1 MSEEQIQEIT
11 SPEPQNN
18 TELDSLKDSVDGLE
32 RKNLELIRKLKAY
45 KAIPDGVD
53 VQELLDF
60 KQKAVQ
66 ADLEQQ
72 GKYGEARQALLHDR
86 CNLPRRTR

>member
-45 KAIPDGVD
+45 KAIPDGVNFCI
-53 VQELLDF
+53 L
-60 KQKAVQ
+60 
-66 ADLEQQ
+66 
-72 GKYGEARQALLHDR
+72 
-86 CNLPRRTR
+86 